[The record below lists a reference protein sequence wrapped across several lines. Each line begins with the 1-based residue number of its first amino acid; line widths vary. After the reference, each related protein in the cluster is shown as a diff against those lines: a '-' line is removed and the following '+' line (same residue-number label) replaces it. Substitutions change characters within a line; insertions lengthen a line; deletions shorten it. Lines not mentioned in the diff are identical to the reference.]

1 MLEIRSV
8 VKTRYFHVLSYD
20 ISEIPSCDFLK
31 LLLGKK
37 VANKWLNGAKEVVWD
52 IKIHQ
57 LNR

>member
-8 VKTRYFHVLSYD
+8 VKTKYFHVLSND

-37 VANKWLNGAKEVVWD
+37 VANKWLNGAKKVVWD
-52 IKIHQ
+52 EQ